1 MFGTYQD
8 CGVDNLALCPQEEEG
23 SSSIIVCWKHFNME
37 NIVTKNGEGKK
48 KLKFMYMEINSKE
61 LIQYLKP
68 KLQYFVRHKFVARWQ
83 D

>member
-1 MFGTYQD
+1 M
-8 CGVDNLALCPQEEEG
+8 EK
-23 SSSIIVCWKHFNME
+23 IVN
-37 NIVTKNGEGKK
+37 KNGEGKK

-61 LIQYLKP
+61 LIQYLKL